1 MGTSRKRLKSPAM
14 TESVLRRRAGVW
26 LALVFLLGS
35 AVAAGSVQVPIGLP
49 LAARMDVSGI
59 QTILITHYVEGD
71 HPHLALSQ
79 EMVDL
84 LRRTLERETHFKII
98 AVEPP
103 NLPEQTIE
111 DLLNNAEFWR
121 TIAKRYGADLVLSGE
136 VLFDI
141 ENRSGF
147 VAEDYISPVTGQ
159 RVRRTRYAEQEA
171 FDFSLQVF
179 FFSGETGELT
189 YRDRFSEE
197 ALIEG
202 DGVDHLHMLNAM
214 MNRLEPDILGILKP
228 RERQET
234 RYLFT
239 D

>member
-1 MGTSRKRLKSPAM
+1 M
-14 TESVLRRRAGVW
+14 TEAGTLRRATGLW
-26 LALVFLLGS
+26 LALMFLVWLPL
-35 AVAAGSVQVPIGLP
+35 AEGSVQVPIGLP
-49 LAARMDVSGI
+49 LPARMDVSGVR
-59 QTILITHYVEGD
+59 TILLAHHVEGD

-84 LRRTLERETHFKII
+84 LRRTLERETDFKILT
-98 AVEPP
+98 VDPP
-103 NLPEQTIE
+103 NLPEQTVE
-111 DLLNNAEFWR
+111 DLIRNAEFWR
-121 TIAKRYGADLVLSGE
+121 SIARRYGADLVLSGE
-136 VLFDI
+136 VLFDV

-171 FDFSLQVF
+171 FDLSLQVF
-179 FFSGETGELT
+179 FFSGETGELS
-189 YRDRFSEE
+189 YRDRFGEE

-202 DGVDHLHMLNAM
+202 DPVDHLHMFNAM
-214 MNRLEPDILGILKP
+214 MNRLESEILGILKP
-228 RERQET
+228 RKRQET